1 MLNKSELKSL
11 VKTYFNLIDNTETNT
26 EVKFEE
32 TTLEDGTKI
41 TNMLEEPLA
50 VGQELHVITEEG
62 EHVIAPSGEHVL
74 SDGTVVTVSEEGKIT
89 GIDIPGVE
97 AEGSLEADNTTEM
110 SAEETTESTEEKT
123 ELAEHADEEEVME
136 EEPIVEEGIQE
147 AIIGAIAEVVGPE
160 IEALKAKY
168 AEIEEAMASL
178 KEKMSEP
185 ASEPTLEARFSK
197 ATKNETKKPTNVLQ
211 SKNALQMEMA
221 KEYFNKKSKK

>member
-11 VKTYFNLIDNTETNT
+11 VKTYFNLTEATETNT
-26 EVKFEE
+26 LEKFEE
-32 TTLEDGTKI
+32 TTLEDGTRV

-50 VGQELHVITEEG
+50 VGQELHVITEDDQ
-62 EHVIAPSGEHVL
+62 HVIAPSGEHIL

-97 AEGSLEADNTTEM
+97 EEGSLAEGEEM
-110 SAEETTESTEEKT
+110 SAEETIEATEEKT
-123 ELAEHADEEEVME
+123 ELAEEDVVEDIVEEVM
-136 EEPIVEEGIQE
+136 PEEGIQE
-147 AIIGAIAEVVGPE
+147 AIISAIAEVVAPE
-160 IEALKAKY
+160 IEAMKAKL
-168 AEIEEAMASL
+168 AEVEEAMASM

-197 ATKNETKKPTNVLQ
+197 ATKETKKSTNVLQ
-211 SKNALQMEMA
+211 TKNALQMEMA